1 MKPTLRKWRLY
12 SALFALLLTLGGLF
26 AAYDVKKQVTIPLS
40 TIQASIDRHLPYR
53 KAMLVVNSL
62 KIGDAGP
69 QGMTA
74 DIQAGISLM
83 GLHRPA
89 QASGRFRLAYDPGTK
104 TFHLSGFDIRQVSL
118 GYAHKAPEGGEGE
131 VAFSRLDAA
140 LNAIFRTIPVYRIHE
155 DSLKGF
161 FLGEALTDVQVRD
174 GAVIATLQPMH
185 AIVAGLIILVAAL
198 MWSSSRWGLP
208 SWCFRPATA
217 LEPTCSLWPLCHEIM
232 NSMTERPAWGGKVRS
247 RA

>member
-198 MWSSSRWGLP
+198 MLVI
-208 SWCFRPATA
+208 
-217 LEPTCSLWPLCHEIM
+217 L
-232 NSMTERPAWGGKVRS
+232 SMGVAVMVFSAGDCLGTHLFFVAFVS
-247 RA
+247 